1 MKIVISR
8 RELADKTQSKSK
20 IINAGDAEH
29 LPENSRLIAEV
40 INKILIKQE
49 DV

>member
-8 RELADKTQSKSK
+8 RELADKIQSKTK
-20 IINAGDAEH
+20 IITMGDAQH

-40 INKILIKQE
+40 INKIIINKE
-49 DV
+49 DK

>member
-8 RELADKTQSKSK
+8 RELADKAQCKSK

>member
-8 RELADKTQSKSK
+8 RELADKTQSKNK
-20 IINAGDAEH
+20 YVKKGDAQH